1 MADTT
6 DLLIIGGGCAG
17 LTAAIYAIRA
27 GLSATVLEGG
37 FAGGQIAVTNEIEN
51 YPGYV
56 KISGPD
62 LAMKIYE
69 QAQRLGAD
77 IQMEQVVKA
86 SLASPV
92 KTLQTNGGEYKGKSV
107 IIANGVKRRTLDC
120 PGEKELTGKGVSHCA
135 TCDGAFF
142 RGKVAAVIGGG
153 NTALEDALFLS
164 NLCESVFLIHRR
176 NAFRGEKLLA
186 DVVKKRKNIIFH
198 GETVVKEIL
207 GEKAVTAAVIR
218 NINSGQEELLPV
230 SAVFIAIGL
239 VPDNRIFSEL
249 PLDSNGYILAGDDCK
264 TSLAGVFAA
273 GDTRA
278 KALRQILT
286 AASDGATA
294 AFQAASYVN
303 TLETAL
309 R

>member
-77 IQMEQVVKA
+77 IQMEQVLKA

-120 PGEKELTGKGVSHCA
+120 PGEKELTGKGVSYCA

-142 RGKVAAVIGGG
+142 RGQSRGG
-153 NTALEDALFLS
+153 
-164 NLCESVFLIHRR
+164 HRR
-176 NAFRGEKLLA
+176 GKYRPGRRSLSVQSLRKRLSDSPPQCFSRGKASCGCGKKAKKHHFSRRNRRKRNLGRKSCHRRRNPKHKFRTRRA
-186 DVVKKRKNIIFH
+186 SPSFRCFYSH
-198 GETVVKEIL
+198 
-207 GEKAVTAAVIR
+207 R
-218 NINSGQEELLPV
+218 SG
-230 SAVFIAIGL
+230 
-239 VPDNRIFSEL
+239 
-249 PLDSNGYILAGDDCK
+249 AG
-264 TSLAGVFAA
+264 
-273 GDTRA
+273 
-278 KALRQILT
+278 
-286 AASDGATA
+286 
-294 AFQAASYVN
+294 
-303 TLETAL
+303 
-309 R
+309 

>member
-1 MADTT
+1 M
-6 DLLIIGGGCAG
+6 
-17 LTAAIYAIRA
+17 
-27 GLSATVLEGG
+27 
-37 FAGGQIAVTNEIEN
+37 
-51 YPGYV
+51 
-56 KISGPD
+56 
-62 LAMKIYE
+62 
-69 QAQRLGAD
+69 
-77 IQMEQVVKA
+77 
-86 SLASPV
+86 
-92 KTLQTNGGEYKGKSV
+92 
-107 IIANGVKRRTLDC
+107 
-120 PGEKELTGKGVSHCA
+120 
-135 TCDGAFF
+135 
-142 RGKVAAVIGGG
+142 
-153 NTALEDALFLS
+153 
-164 NLCESVFLIHRR
+164 
-176 NAFRGEKLLA
+176 
-186 DVVKKRKNIIFH
+186 
-198 GETVVKEIL
+198 

-303 TLETAL
+303 TLETAPL
-309 R
+309 ILNRQPFPANGFGG

>member
-77 IQMEQVVKA
+77 IQMEQVIKA

-120 PGEKELTGKGVSHCA
+120 PGEKELTGKGVSYCA

-142 RGKVAAVIGGG
+142 RAKSRRSSAGKYRPGRRS
-153 NTALEDALFLS
+153 LS
-164 NLCESVFLIHRR
+164 VQSLRKRLSDSPPQCFS
-176 NAFRGEKLLA
+176 RGKA
-186 DVVKKRKNIIFH
+186 SCGCGKKRKNIIFH

-207 GEKAVTAAVIR
+207 GEKSCHRRR
-218 NINSGQEELLPV
+218 NPKHKFRTRRASQ
-230 SAVFIAIGL
+230 F
-239 VPDNRIFSEL
+239 
-249 PLDSNGYILAGDDCK
+249 PLFL
-264 TSLAGVFAA
+264 
-273 GDTRA
+273 
-278 KALRQILT
+278 
-286 AASDGATA
+286 
-294 AFQAASYVN
+294 
-303 TLETAL
+303 
-309 R
+309 